1 MRVEFDHAGVRW
13 AAYVTYDPGTPPY
26 RLDDPDLAEEG
37 EPDEI
42 EVEELW
48 RRCSED
54 EVHGWEC
61 ADWVLATDWAEPLI
75 GAALSAARYVHMN
88 GGGRDEP

>member
-1 MRVEFDHAGVRW
+1 MREDFDHAGTHW
-13 AAYVTYDPGTPPY
+13 AAYVTYDPGSPPY

-48 RRCSED
+48 HRCSVD
-54 EVHGWEC
+54 DDWEC
-61 ADWVLATDWAEPLI
+61 VDWVLTTDWAEPLV
-75 GAALSAARYVHMN
+75 GAALSAARYAYTHW
-88 GGGRDEP
+88 GWRDEP

>member
-48 RRCSED
+48 RRCSVD
-54 EVHGWEC
+54 DDWESV
-61 ADWVLATDWAEPLI
+61 DGVLATDWAEPLI

-88 GGGRDEP
+88 GGGCDEP

>member
-1 MRVEFDHAGVRW
+1 MRVEFDHAGTHW
-13 AAYVTYDPGTPPY
+13 AAYVSYDPGTPPY

-48 RRCSED
+48 HRSSVD
-54 EVHGWEC
+54 DDWERV
-61 ADWVLATDWAEPLI
+61 DWVLATDWAEPLI
-75 GAALSAARYVHMN
+75 AAALSAARYAHMH